1 MNKTNPN
8 PLPAEAT
15 KNSRPKHKAAI
26 KMTATSRVGIFWI
39 FRGKLLATV
48 CPLGDGESYGD
59 AINGPINHVTQWQ
72 VFQKLN
78 PELRSLEYQSVPRG
92 RVLFMKPT
100 GEFHV
105 YLDRVLD
112 TQRNRKAL
120 LQAFELPKSST
131 RFLRD
136 AHYTTDLEDLERL
149 FS

>member
-1 MNKTNPN
+1 
-8 PLPAEAT
+8 
-15 KNSRPKHKAAI
+15 
-26 KMTATSRVGIFWI
+26 MTATSRVGIFWI

-48 CPLGDGESYGD
+48 CPLGNGESYGD
-59 AINGPINHVTQWQ
+59 AINGPINHVTQWP

-78 PELRSLEYQSVPRG
+78 PALRSLEYQDVPRG

-100 GEFHV
+100 GEFHI

-120 LQAFELPKSST
+120 LQEFELPKSST
-131 RFLRD
+131 QFLHD

-149 FS
+149 FL